1 MKISVIIPM
10 YNEKKVVEDTIK
22 TLDLALKRD
31 FGENEYEMIFSND
44 GSVDGCDAIARSMMA
59 DHPALKV
66 IGDKT
71 NHGKGYAVR
80 QGMLCAVGDFV
91 LFTDCDLAYGTDII
105 KRFYETFKKGGADI
119 LVGSRRI
126 DKSGYEGYTL
136 KRKLMSEAY
145 IKIINLASGYKG
157 TDSQCGIKGFS
168 NESAKRIFSKTE
180 VDRFAFDLEAL
191 LLAKKAG
198 LKISEVAVKVI
209 NHNES
214 KVRPVHDSIEMLSC
228 IRKIKK
234 NIKSTNV

>member
-10 YNEKKVVEDTIK
+10 YNERKIVAHTIK
-22 TLDLALKRD
+22 TLDLALTRD

-44 GSVDGCDAIARSMMA
+44 GSTDGCDAVARSMMPSY
-59 DHPALKV
+59 PALKV
-66 IGDKT
+66 IGDRT

-80 QGMLCAVGDFV
+80 QGMLCAKGDFV
-91 LFTDCDLAYGTDII
+91 LFTDCDLAYGTDVI
-105 KRFYETFKKGGADI
+105 KRFYEKFKNSGADI
-119 LVGSRRI
+119 VVGSRRI
-126 DKSGYEGYTL
+126 DKSGYEGYTV

-145 IKIINLASGYKG
+145 IRVINIASGYKG

-168 NESAKRIFSKTE
+168 NESARRIFSKTV

-198 LKISEVAVKVI
+198 LKISEAPVKII
-209 NHNES
+209 NHNDS
-214 KVRPVHDSIEMLSC
+214 KVRPIHDSVEMLSC

-234 NIKSTNV
+234 NIKNTNI

>member
-10 YNEKKVVEDTIK
+10 YNEKKIVADTIK
-22 TLDLALKRD
+22 TLDAALLRD

-44 GSVDGCDAIARSMMA
+44 GSVDGCDEIARSMI
-59 DHPALKV
+59 PSYGALRV

-80 QGMLCAVGDFV
+80 QGMLYANGDFV
-91 LFTDCDLAYGTDII
+91 LFTDCDLAYGTDVI
-105 KRFYETFKKGGADI
+105 KKFYDKFQKSGSDI
-119 LVGSRRI
+119 VVGSRRI

-145 IKIINLASGYKG
+145 IRVINIASGYKG

-168 NESAKRIFSKTE
+168 GNCAKRIFSKTT
-180 VDRFAFDLEAL
+180 VDRFAFDLETL
-191 LLAKKAG
+191 LLAKKAE

-214 KVRPVHDSIEMLSC
+214 KVRPIHDSLEMLSC
-228 IRKIKK
+228 IRRIKK
-234 NIKSTNV
+234 NIKNTDI

>member
-10 YNEKKVVEDTIK
+10 YNERKIVAHTIK

-44 GSVDGCDAIARSMMA
+44 GSTDGCDAVARSMMPSY
-59 DHPALKV
+59 PALKV
-66 IGDKT
+66 IGDRI

-80 QGMLCAVGDFV
+80 QGMLCAKGDFV
-91 LFTDCDLAYGTDII
+91 LFTDCDLAYGTDVI
-105 KRFYETFKKGGADI
+105 KRFYEKFKNSGADI
-119 LVGSRRI
+119 VVGSRRI

-145 IKIINLASGYKG
+145 IRVINIASGYKG

-168 NESAKRIFSKTE
+168 NGSAKRIFSKTV

-191 LLAKKAG
+191 LLAKKVG
-198 LKISEVAVKVI
+198 LKISEASVKII
-209 NHNES
+209 NHNDS
-214 KVRPVHDSIEMLSC
+214 KVRPIHDSLEMLSC

-234 NIKSTNV
+234 NIKNTNI

>member
-10 YNEKKVVEDTIK
+10 YNENKIVADTVK
-22 TLDLALKRD
+22 TLDKALEND
-31 FGENEYEMIFSND
+31 FGKGEYEMIFSND
-44 GSVDGCDAIARSMMA
+44 GSVDGCDQTAVSMMA
-59 DHPALKV
+59 SYPALSV

-80 QGMLCAVGDFV
+80 QGMLCAKGDFV
-91 LFTDCDLAYGTDII
+91 LFTDCDLAYGTDVI
-105 KRFYETFKKGGADI
+105 KRFYDKFVESKTDI
-119 LVGSRRI
+119 VVGSRRI

-145 IKIINLASGYKG
+145 IRVINIASGYKG

-168 NESAKRIFSKTE
+168 NEGAKKIFSKTE
-180 VDRFAFDLEAL
+180 IDRFAFDLEAL
-191 LLAKKAG
+191 LLAKKMK
-198 LKISEVAVKVI
+198 LKISEVPVKVI

-214 KVRPVHDSIEMLSC
+214 KIRPVHDSIEMLSC

-234 NIKSTNV
+234 KIKNVNV

>member
-10 YNEKKVVEDTIK
+10 YNESKIVAETIK
-22 TLDLALKRD
+22 TLDAALLRD

-44 GSVDGCDAIARSMMA
+44 GSADGCGEIARSMIK
-59 DHPALKV
+59 DHPSLKV
-66 IGDKT
+66 IGDNT
-71 NHGKGYAVR
+71 NRGKGYAVR
-80 QGMLCAVGDFV
+80 QGMLLADGDFV
-91 LFTDCDLAYGTDII
+91 LFTDCDLAYGADVI
-105 KRFYETFKKGGADI
+105 KKFYDTFEKQGADI
-119 LVGSRRI
+119 VVGSRRI
-126 DKSGYEGYTL
+126 DASGYEGYTL

-145 IKIINLASGYKG
+145 IRVINLASGYKG

-168 NESAKRIFSKTE
+168 NGCAKRIFSKTV

-234 NIKSTNV
+234 NIKKTNI

>member
-10 YNEKKVVEDTIK
+10 YNEKKIVADTIK
-22 TLDLALKRD
+22 TLDAALLRD
-31 FGENEYEMIFSND
+31 FGENQYEMIFSND
-44 GSVDGCDAIARSMMA
+44 GSVDGCDAVARSMTEIY
-59 DHPALKV
+59 PSLKV

-80 QGMLCAVGDFV
+80 QGMLHAKGDFV
-91 LFTDCDLAYGTDII
+91 LFTDCDLAYGADVI
-105 KRFYETFKKGGADI
+105 KEFYDSFQKSGADI
-119 LVGSRRI
+119 VVGSRRI
-126 DKSGYEGYTL
+126 DKSGYEGYNL

-145 IKIINLASGYKG
+145 IRVINIASGYKG

-168 NESAKRIFSKTE
+168 NAGAKRIFSKTE

-191 LLAKKAG
+191 LFAKKAG
-198 LKISEVAVKVI
+198 YKIFEVAVKVI

-214 KVRPVHDSIEMLSC
+214 KVRPIHDAFEMLSC

-234 NIKSTNV
+234 NIKNTDI

>member
-10 YNEKKVVEDTIK
+10 FNENKIVADTIK
-22 TLDLALKRD
+22 TLDAALLRD

-44 GSVDGCDAIARSMMA
+44 GSADGCDKTASSMKS
-59 DHPALKV
+59 DYPALKV

-80 QGMLCAVGDFV
+80 QGMLCAKGDFV
-91 LFTDCDLAYGTDII
+91 LFTDCDLAYGTDVI
-105 KRFYETFKKGGADI
+105 KKFYDSFKKSGADI
-119 LVGSRRI
+119 VVGSRRI

-136 KRKLMSEAY
+136 KRKLMSGAY
-145 IKIINLASGYKG
+145 IRVINIASGYRG

-168 NESAKRIFSKTE
+168 NDSAKRIFSKTV

-209 NHNES
+209 NHNDS

-234 NIKSTNV
+234 NIKNTDI

>member
-10 YNEKKVVEDTIK
+10 YNERKIVAHTIK

-44 GSVDGCDAIARSMMA
+44 GSTDGCDAVARSMMPSY
-59 DHPALKV
+59 PALKV
-66 IGDKT
+66 IGEST

-80 QGMLCAVGDFV
+80 QGMLCAKGDFV
-91 LFTDCDLAYGTDII
+91 LFTDCDLAYGTDVI
-105 KRFYETFKKGGADI
+105 KRFYEKFKNGGADI
-119 LVGSRRI
+119 VVGSRRI
-126 DKSGYEGYTL
+126 DKSGYEGYTV

-145 IKIINLASGYKG
+145 IRVINIASGYKG

-168 NESAKRIFSKTE
+168 NESARRIFSKTV

-198 LKISEVAVKVI
+198 LKISEASVKII
-209 NHNES
+209 NHNDS
-214 KVRPVHDSIEMLSC
+214 KVRPIHDSVEMLSC

-234 NIKSTNV
+234 NIKNTNI

>member
-10 YNEKKVVEDTIK
+10 YNERKIVAHTIK

-44 GSVDGCDAIARSMMA
+44 GSTDGCDAVARSMMPSY
-59 DHPALKV
+59 PALKV
-66 IGDKT
+66 IGDRT

-80 QGMLCAVGDFV
+80 QGMLCAKGDFV
-91 LFTDCDLAYGTDII
+91 LFTDCDLAYGTDVI
-105 KRFYETFKKGGADI
+105 KRFYEKFKNSGADI
-119 LVGSRRI
+119 VVGSRRI
-126 DKSGYEGYTL
+126 DKSGYEGYTV

-145 IKIINLASGYKG
+145 IRVINIASGYKG

-168 NESAKRIFSKTE
+168 NESARRIFSKTV

-198 LKISEVAVKVI
+198 LKISEAPVKII
-209 NHNES
+209 NHNDS
-214 KVRPVHDSIEMLSC
+214 KVRPIHDSVEMLSC

-234 NIKSTNV
+234 NIKNTNI

>member
-10 YNEKKVVEDTIK
+10 YNERKIVADTIK
-22 TLDLALKRD
+22 TLDRALLND

-44 GSVDGCDAIARSMMA
+44 GSVDGCDEIARSMMTEYA
-59 DHPALKV
+59 ALRV

-80 QGMLCAVGDFV
+80 QGMLCAKGDFV
-91 LFTDCDLAYGTDII
+91 LFTDCDLAYGTDVI
-105 KRFYETFKKGGADI
+105 KKFYDKFKEGKADVV
-119 LVGSRRI
+119 VGSRRI

-145 IKIINLASGYKG
+145 IKVINIASGYKG

-168 NESAKRIFSKTE
+168 NDCAKRIFSKTTI
-180 VDRFAFDLEAL
+180 DRFAFDLEAL
-191 LLAKKAG
+191 LLSKK
-198 LKISEVAVKVI
+198 LKINIAEVAVKVI

-214 KVRPVHDSIEMLSC
+214 KIRPVRDSLEMLSC
-228 IRKIKK
+228 IRRIKK
-234 NIKSTNV
+234 NIKNVDI

>member
-10 YNEKKVVEDTIK
+10 YNERKIVAHTIK

-44 GSVDGCDAIARSMMA
+44 GSTDGCDAVARSMMPSY
-59 DHPALKV
+59 PALKV
-66 IGDKT
+66 IGEST

-80 QGMLCAVGDFV
+80 QGMLCAKGDFV
-91 LFTDCDLAYGTDII
+91 LFTDCDLAYGTDVI
-105 KRFYETFKKGGADI
+105 KRFYEKFKNSGADI
-119 LVGSRRI
+119 VVGSRRI
-126 DKSGYEGYTL
+126 DKSGYEGYTV

-145 IKIINLASGYKG
+145 IRVINIASGYKG

-168 NESAKRIFSKTE
+168 NESARRIFSKTV

-198 LKISEVAVKVI
+198 LKISEAPVKII
-209 NHNES
+209 NHNDS
-214 KVRPVHDSIEMLSC
+214 KVRPIHDSVEMLSC

-234 NIKSTNV
+234 NIKNTNI